1 MPYPLPSLTPSLP
14 PSLLP
19 SVPPSLVH
27 SLSSLLVPS
36 LSLFLYFPLSLFSS
50 CLVTDGAGRTPGLLS
65 SMLTRERSPPC
76 LPPHVPSTLLA
87 FHSHQ
92 GNRVTPVSHCTLYT
106 LFTTSSADG
115 SHWLCMGQ
123 SQNALWVRPY
133 LLLTTPPYVR
143 HALRDPPTDVYSVKP
158 PLACQ
163 DACIKGPKPLQIMQ
177 ITTCL

>member
-65 SMLTRERSPPC
+65 SMLTRERSLPC

-92 GNRVTPVSHCTLYT
+92 GNRVTPVSHCTHCSLLRPLMDLIGFAWGNLKMRCGSVHT
-106 LFTTSSADG
+106 FCLQLRHTSD
-115 SHWLCMGQ
+115 M
-123 SQNALWVRPY
+123 P
-133 LLLTTPPYVR
+133 
-143 HALRDPPTDVYSVKP
+143 SVIR
-158 PLACQ
+158 Q
-163 DACIKGPKPLQIMQ
+163 R
-177 ITTCL
+177 TCTV